1 MASDTFLN
9 RRNHKII
16 LCLLKTKLNLKNFK
30 KKLSFVGEII
40 IRFYIRMINV
50 ETFNYKGIP
59 MKSEI

>member
-16 LCLLKTKLNLKNFK
+16 LCLLKTKLNLKNF